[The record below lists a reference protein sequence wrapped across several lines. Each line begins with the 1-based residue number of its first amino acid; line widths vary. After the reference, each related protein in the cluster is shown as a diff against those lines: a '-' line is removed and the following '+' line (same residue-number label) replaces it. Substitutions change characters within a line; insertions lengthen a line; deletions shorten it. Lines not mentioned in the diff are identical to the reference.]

1 MQLNWTELLKSTMV
15 MFAVIDIVGS
25 IPFLLDIKKKAGD
38 IHAEKASLVALGIM
52 LAFLFLGEGVINFLG
67 IDVNSFAVA
76 GSIVMFFMA
85 LEMILGITLFK
96 QNAESMKTAT
106 IVPVA
111 FPLIAG
117 AGSMTSII
125 SLRAEFA
132 AVNIAIAILVNM
144 ALVYLVLRLTGRIE
158 RALGEGGIAVLQKV
172 FGIILLAIAVVAIFG
187 ANLRNAMIA
196 VGVVTVPVFCRI
208 TRASVLTVRER
219 EYVTAARAQGASH
232 TRLLFLYI
240 LPNCVEPLLVQAS
253 LSMGTSVLDAAGLSF
268 LGLGAKPPTPEWGTM
283 LGDAFLYYQRAPWC
297 VAAPGAMIFLMVL
310 AFNLF
315 GDSLQDAFDPRSG
328 K

>member
-1 MQLNWTELLKSTMV
+1 MVFNWTELLKSAMV
-15 MFAVIDIVGS
+15 MFAVIDILGS

-38 IHAEKASLVALGIM
+38 IHAEKASLVAFGIM

-96 QNAESMKTAT
+96 QSPQSMKTAT

-132 AVNIAIAILVNM
+132 AVNIALAIFINM
-144 ALVYLVLRLTGRIE
+144 ALVYFVLRMTGRIE
-158 RALGEGGIAVLQKV
+158 RLLGEGGIAVLQKV
-172 FGIILLAIAVVAIFG
+172 FGIILLAIAVKLFSS
-187 ANLRNAMIA
+187 NAAM
-196 VGVVTVPVFCRI
+196 
-208 TRASVLTVRER
+208 
-219 EYVTAARAQGASH
+219 
-232 TRLLFLYI
+232 LF
-240 LPNCVEPLLVQAS
+240 QAH
-253 LSMGTSVLDAAGLSF
+253 G
-268 LGLGAKPPTPEWGTM
+268 
-283 LGDAFLYYQRAPWC
+283 
-297 VAAPGAMIFLMVL
+297 
-310 AFNLF
+310 
-315 GDSLQDAFDPRSG
+315 
-328 K
+328 